1 MLFEGKVSSR
11 TQGLQTEC
19 KQWTKRSP
27 HLRILGSQ
35 LVLPRD
41 EGFQHIQKRTSSSK
55 IIPSPSF
62 LDSTSDMKEL
72 CLLGQKLVA
81 TLSPVHSAFGSSE
94 TSCSDPSLYSFLEE
108 EVYEVD
114 GKIEE
119 YFAYDTKEICDHD
132 EKYLRMGSSVPTSAR
147 NRLGRLQDHSIL
159 SSSRMMQT
167 ASCKPVAQRKLPVLS
182 SEALRSKTRNVYR
195 DEVLRGTKLDDE
207 GLEFTKIPKKCN
219 HGVPPVSPDACIKD
233 TVTTEMFED
242 VWRDVVEIIR
252 ELIRKQWENELTAD
266 HEDIG
271 VTGVSVGISCCGS
284 SNFPEPLHRQQ
295 RQLLNHT
302 FIEDEDTQMVNLE
315 NTDGKLL
322 PVPASRATVDTFN
335 ILPSRGSELR
345 STSFWSNFIP
355 SQTSR
360 MPCAFH
366 SSLKGVMTIQAKPL
380 QQRHA
385 GLTEKTHCDHDEKY
399 LRMGSSVPT
408 SARNRLGRLQD
419 HSILSSSRMMQTASC
434 KPVAQRKLPVLSLE
448 ALRSK
453 TRNVYRD
460 EVLRGTKLNT
470 GADCVSSPSVH
481 TTRKTQLPPIN
492 SETLEKNLS
501 VPCNLLCRRRYPH
514 SRGSSAIPESTG
526 RQPLRERLIALE
538 HFSRPNTTHT
548 FRVAMLTSSFVCTKL
563 RILVQ
568 GYVTSHAKN
577 SIKTVRSKLHATL
590 KPPRKRND

>member
-1 MLFEGKVSSR
+1 
-11 TQGLQTEC
+11 
-19 KQWTKRSP
+19 
-27 HLRILGSQ
+27 
-35 LVLPRD
+35 
-41 EGFQHIQKRTSSSK
+41 
-55 IIPSPSF
+55 
-62 LDSTSDMKEL
+62 
-72 CLLGQKLVA
+72 
-81 TLSPVHSAFGSSE
+81 
-94 TSCSDPSLYSFLEE
+94 
-108 EVYEVD
+108 
-114 GKIEE
+114 
-119 YFAYDTKEICDHD
+119 
-132 EKYLRMGSSVPTSAR
+132 
-147 NRLGRLQDHSIL
+147 
-159 SSSRMMQT
+159 
-167 ASCKPVAQRKLPVLS
+167 
-182 SEALRSKTRNVYR
+182 
-195 DEVLRGTKLDDE
+195 
-207 GLEFTKIPKKCN
+207 
-219 HGVPPVSPDACIKD
+219 
-233 TVTTEMFED
+233 MFED

-252 ELIRKQWENELTAD
+252 ELIRKQWENELT
-266 HEDIG
+266 
-271 VTGVSVGISCCGS
+271 
-284 SNFPEPLHRQQ
+284 
-295 RQLLNHT
+295 
-302 FIEDEDTQMVNLE
+302 DEDTQMVNLE

-345 STSFWSNFIP
+345 STSFWSNFIT

-548 FRVAMLTSSFVCTKL
+548 FRSDSPLDFACHSRTGRGSFTADHEDIGVTGVSIGISCCGSSNFPEPLHRQQRQLLNHTFIEGEEKGCQPPWGPHQQPRALNRNLTYGKKKFQMVSS
-563 RILVQ
+563 
-568 GYVTSHAKN
+568 
-577 SIKTVRSKLHATL
+577 
-590 KPPRKRND
+590 